1 MSIFQSFPSLNGLN
15 KLSKKFGK
23 DNMGLYRDD
32 GLSAFKNHNDHQNGK
47 VRKKMVDLFKQPH
60 LNLEIKFNLKIAD
73 DLDITFDI
81 TTGLFKPYSKTSNV
95 SRYVDAKS
103 NHPPS
108 IPKEIPKSISKRIT
122 SNSCNEQV
130 FNVAALFYNDI
141 LDKCGYSER
150 LAFEKEQCTHE
161 IRNRGRNIIW
171 YNPPFSKMLKPI
183 FRNNVYTYWINIL
196 SQDLQLSPRQN

>member
-15 KLSKKFGK
+15 ELSKKFGK
-23 DNMGLYRDD
+23 DNIGLYRDD
-32 GLSAFKNHNDHQNGK
+32 GLSGFKNHNGRQNDK
-47 VRKKMVDLFKQPH
+47 VQKKMVDLFKQPH

-73 DLDITFDI
+73 DLDITFDL

-95 SRYVDAKS
+95 PWYVDAKS

-108 IPKEIPKSISKRIT
+108 IPKEIPKSISKRTT

-130 FNVAALFYNDI
+130 FNAAALFYNDI

-183 FRNNVYTYWINIL
+183 YFKTTFTLIG
-196 SQDLQLSPRQN
+196 

>member
-1 MSIFQSFPSLNGLN
+1 
-15 KLSKKFGK
+15 
-23 DNMGLYRDD
+23 
-32 GLSAFKNHNDHQNGK
+32 
-47 VRKKMVDLFKQPH
+47 MVDLFKQPH

-73 DLDITFDI
+73 DLDITFDLTI
-81 TTGLFKPYSKTSNV
+81 GLFKPYSKTSNV
-95 SRYVDAKS
+95 PRYVDAKS
-103 NHPPS
+103 NHPAS

-130 FNVAALFYNDI
+130 FNAAALFYNDI

-150 LAFEKEQCTHE
+150 LAFKKEQCTHE

-183 FRNNVYTYWINIL
+183 FQNNVYTYWINIL
-196 SQDLQLSPRQN
+196 VEIINITRSSIVTTSKLVIVAWII